1 MSTKSTIWL
10 GTDDRGRDCHL
21 YWELAER
28 IPGKAAPIF
37 MSLEADG
44 KEAAVRLPKEVGE
57 KIREVLEPDAP
68 WEVL

>member
-10 GTDDRGRDCHL
+10 GTDESGRGCHL

-37 MSLEADG
+37 MSIEAGG
-44 KEAAVRLPKEVGE
+44 KQTANRLPKEVGE
-57 KIREVLEPDAP
+57 KIRDILAPDAA
-68 WEVL
+68 WEVV